1 MWTTTRA
8 NGTVPSMSAQELPG
22 WLRKKLPAW
31 FPHTLTRQIGVALL
45 LGVALGLLAHE
56 SASLA
61 RLMSPL
67 VLLGDLFIRILKILI
82 FPIIITSLVVGISGV
97 GDVARLGRLGG
108 RTALYYLATT
118 AIAAAIGLFLV
129 NLIRPGQGADL
140 SGYDIPDKALAGQ
153 DMGVWGMLREIFG
166 NTLLHPIASL
176 RDGDVITVIAA
187 TLLFGL
193 ALVLI
198 GPRAAPVVSL
208 FRKAEALVMETVTL
222 VMWLAPL
229 GVLGLLVATLEEHGL
244 GLLFQLAK
252 YAMTVLTGL
261 GIHGFLVLPL
271 IVLLVGRMK
280 PMDWFRGIRPA
291 MAVSFSTS
299 SSSATLPVT
308 IQACEEN
315 LDVPGPVASFVLPV
329 GATMNMDGTALYEA
343 VAAIFVAQ
351 ALPDFDLSVGQQMV
365 IFATAM
371 AASVGAA
378 GIPSAGIVTMVMV
391 FESVGL
397 PLEPLGAIYAVD
409 RVLDMCRTTVNVMGD
424 TAGAVVLTRIG
435 GTGPA
440 RGPDPGDSTDRSSP
454 DSGGGAPE

>member
-1 MWTTTRA
+1 
-8 NGTVPSMSAQELPG
+8 MSAQELPG
-22 WLRKKLPAW
+22 WLRQKLPTW
-31 FPHTLTRQIGVALL
+31 FPHTLTRQIGVALV

-56 SASLA
+56 SATLG
-61 RLMSPL
+61 RLMAPL
-67 VLLGDLFIRILKILI
+67 TFMGDLFIRILKILI
-82 FPIIITSLVVGISGV
+82 FPIIVTSLVVGIANV

-118 AIAAAIGLFLV
+118 AIAAALGLTLV
-129 NLIRPGQGADL
+129 NLIQPGRGADL

-153 DMGVWGMLREIFG
+153 DMGVLGMLGEIFG

-176 RDGDVITVIAA
+176 RDGDVITVIAV

-193 ALVLI
+193 GLVVV
-198 GPRAAPVVSL
+198 GPRAAPVTRV
-208 FRKAEALVMETVTL
+208 FKWAESLVMETVTL
-222 VMWLAPL
+222 VMWLAPV
-229 GVLGLLVATLEEHGL
+229 GVLGLLISTLQLHGL
-244 GLLFQLAK
+244 ELLFQLAK
-252 YAMTVLTGL
+252 YAITVLTGL
-261 GIHGFLVLPL
+261 GIHGFVVLPL
-271 IVLLVGRMK
+271 IVLLVGKMK
-280 PMDWFRGIRPA
+280 PLDWLRGIRPA
-291 MAVSFSTS
+291 MAVAFSTS

-315 LDVPGPVASFVLPV
+315 LEIPKPVASFVLPV

-351 ALPDFDLSVGQQMV
+351 ALPDFDLSVGQQLV
-365 IFATAM
+365 VFATAM

-424 TAGAVVLTRIG
+424 TAGAVVLTHLG
-435 GTGPA
+435 GAGSGDGA
-440 RGPDPGDSTDRSSP
+440 DPGPSADRSSP
-454 DSGGGAPE
+454 SDDGCPPE